1 MANKDK
7 LMLRYIVF
15 VLFVFVFSQTKASP
29 ELIRSWDGIYEYRLK
44 NGMSILLAPDSDQ
57 KVIHADLV
65 YLTGSLA
72 DPEGASGTAHFLEH
86 MMFKGTTQRTGTQ
99 LIAGL
104 QEQGIQFNATTS
116 FDRTRYSAMFSADQ
130 RKLDFL
136 LELEA
141 ERMVAPVFSE
151 SDMSAELEV
160 VRQEITRAQN
170 DSLAM
175 FSQQLLAE
183 AWDGKFYGRSVM
195 GSYDELS
202 NVTLKDLRQFH
213 DHYYQP
219 NNAVLV
225 LTGGFEVDQA
235 LSSVNDLFAKIKPSF
250 HVINRIEYMSPK
262 NTGSTIQVQQ
272 GEINILALGYELPP
286 SQDNRNDA
294 VIILAEM
301 LAGEPHGRLYHS
313 LVTSGKAQSV
323 FVIPQLFRQ
332 GGQVIIGAVLGQ
344 GQSMQVIQQE
354 LMVQIKRLQE
364 EPILAEELA
373 RIQTSR
379 RPLKDLILND
389 TASLSDVLSEAVA
402 HDNWL
407 LHFQRHD
414 QVEKLV
420 PSQVQT
426 DIEKLFADKVPVVGM
441 LLTTL
446 EEELDS
452 FSDKTQEL
460 SRNDRDVAL
469 VKADLTA
476 SASEK
481 IMAEVEIPDVAEFNA
496 YIRTIET
503 SIQRGELSNGMK
515 VALRSLPESEDLV
528 RGHLNLRFGNIENL
542 KGTQALSD
550 LAGTLIIRGTQKRS
564 YQELVDKVN
573 QLGAG
578 FQIMPKQG
586 MLSVN
591 FASPKEN
598 VTEVLHLISEVLREP
613 AFPKS
618 EFDLVKRQQ
627 MQALM
632 TPVYQ
637 PSNVANR
644 ALQRYTEQDYP
655 QYDIRR
661 NIESNDMQQLLK
673 KVTMEDVQQ
682 FHQDYYGAQY
692 GEVALSGNFD
702 SEQTKETLETL
713 FGSWMSPSPYQS
725 VIAKHR
731 HQSPVRQEVRAGK
744 TGGYYQGR
752 IYFSA
757 NTDTEENVELFIV
770 EHILGRNPLAS
781 RLGKRLREQ
790 EQLTYDIRSSIR
802 VPTQGD
808 HAFVSIR
815 GDFSAGQGVRLADIV
830 KEEVN
835 RIAEFGISQYEL
847 DLAKSTIL
855 GKRRRALNDDKK
867 ILGLLPKQ
875 LAEGTKMETWAVRNK
890 AYAEASLEKVN
901 AAARR
906 YFKANE
912 MVEFI
917 ATP

>member
-1 MANKDK
+1 
-7 LMLRYIVF
+7 MLRYIVF

-44 NGMSILLAPDSDQ
+44 NGMTILLAPDADQ
-57 KVIHADLV
+57 KIIHADLV

-72 DPEGASGTAHFLEH
+72 DPESAPGTAHLLEH

-99 LIAGL
+99 LLAGL

-116 FDRTRYSAMFSADQ
+116 FDRTRYSAVFSADQ

-235 LSSVNDLFAKIKPSF
+235 LSSVNDRFAKIKPSF

-272 GEINILALGYELPP
+272 GELNILALGYELPP

-402 HDNWL
+402 QDNWL

-515 VALRSLPESEDLV
+515 VALRSLPESKDLV

-757 NTDTEENVELFIV
+757 NTDTEEDVALFIV

-912 MVEFI
+912 MVEII